1 MRRKLVIIVVAAL
14 ILAGGAAY
22 YALAPGRAPEGQ
34 PPLAT
39 LDTLSFDQ
47 QFKAASG
54 STRVLVML
62 SPT

>member
-1 MRRKLVIIVVAAL
+1 MRRKLVLLVFAVL

-22 YALAPGRAPEGQ
+22 YVLVPGHAPAGQ
-34 PPLAT
+34 SPLAA
-39 LDTLSFDQ
+39 LDTVGFDQ

>member
-1 MRRKLVIIVVAAL
+1 MRRKLVIVVVAVL
-14 ILAGGAAY
+14 ILTAAAAY
-22 YALAPGRAPEGQ
+22 YALVPGRAPAGQ
-34 PPLAT
+34 PPLSE

-47 QFKAASG
+47 QFKAASA